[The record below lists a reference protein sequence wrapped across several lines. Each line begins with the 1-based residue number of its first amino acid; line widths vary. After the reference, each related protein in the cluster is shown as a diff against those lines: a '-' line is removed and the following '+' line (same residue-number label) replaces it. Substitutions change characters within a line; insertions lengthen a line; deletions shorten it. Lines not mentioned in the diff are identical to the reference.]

1 MTDILYSIV
10 PKLQPFDYSLHHDNQ
25 FINQQW
31 VLINGIEDAQ
41 SMYVFKPNNELVI
54 SENNAVTTTRWS
66 FINSNF
72 LSIMTEDGI
81 VLIKAYYKDK
91 DTLVLNQKAS
101 EEYAFFINSTDYSES
116 INSKADLQKFLKD
129 KYLKKASQLISE
141 HEFYYIQHSK
151 EYGPFTMKELLKK
164 VKENLVNSY
173 CLVRDVNEADYTN
186 KLRIKDLL
194 QEIKI

>member
-25 FINQQW
+25 FINQKW
-31 VLINGIEDAQ
+31 VLINGIEDAK

-54 SENNAVTTTRWS
+54 SENNEVTTTRWT

-72 LSIMTEDGI
+72 LSIVTEDGI

-101 EEYAFFINSTDYSES
+101 EDYAFFVNSSDYSET
-116 INSKADLQKFLKD
+116 INSKLDVQNFLKD
-129 KYLKKASQLISE
+129 KYLKKASELISE

-151 EYGPFTMKELLKK
+151 EYGPYKMKELFKK
-164 VKENLVNSY
+164 VKDNLVNSY
-173 CLVRDVNEADYTN
+173 CLFRDVNESDYTN

-194 QEIKI
+194 QEI

>member
-31 VLINGIEDAQ
+31 VLINGIEDVQ

-164 VKENLVNSY
+164 VKDNVVNSY

-194 QEIKI
+194 QEIKL

>member
-31 VLINGIEDAQ
+31 VLINGIDDAQ

-54 SENNAVTTTRWS
+54 SENNEVTTTRWS

-101 EEYAFFINSTDYSES
+101 EEYAFFINSTDYSER
-116 INSKADLQKFLKD
+116 INSKEDLQKFLKD

-151 EYGPFTMKELLKK
+151 EYGPFTMKELFKK
-164 VKENLVNSY
+164 VQENTVNAY
-173 CLVRDVNEADYTN
+173 CMVRDVNEADYTN

-194 QEIKI
+194 QEI

>member
-164 VKENLVNSY
+164 VKDNVVNSY

-194 QEIKI
+194 QEIKL

>member
-164 VKENLVNSY
+164 VKDNVVNSY
-173 CLVRDVNEADYTN
+173 CLVRDINEADYTN

-194 QEIKI
+194 QEIKL

>member
-1 MTDILYSIV
+1 MTDILYNIV
-10 PKLQPFDYSLHHDNQ
+10 PKLEPFDYSLHHDNQ

-54 SENNAVTTTRWS
+54 SENNEVTTTRWS

-81 VLIKAYYKDK
+81 VLIKAYYKDR

-129 KYLKKASQLISE
+129 KYLKRASQLISE

-151 EYGPFTMKELLKK
+151 EYGPFTMKELIKK
-164 VKENLVNSY
+164 VKDNVVNAY
-173 CLVRDVNEADYTN
+173 CLVRDVNESDYTN

-194 QEIKI
+194 QEINS

>member
-54 SENNAVTTTRWS
+54 SENNEVTTTRWS

-72 LSIMTEDGI
+72 LSIMTEDGM
-81 VLIKAYYKDK
+81 VLIKAFYKDK
-91 DTLVLNQKAS
+91 DTLVLSQKAS
-101 EEYAFFINSTDYSES
+101 EEYAFFINSTDYSEC

-151 EYGPFTMKELLKK
+151 EYGPFTMNELFKK
-164 VKENLVNSY
+164 VKDNSVNAY
-173 CLVRDVNEADYTN
+173 CLVRDVNENDYTN

-194 QEIKI
+194 HEI